1 MPKQAIK
8 AATEQL
14 LVAVQ
19 ICISDLVLPSP
30 KRPLWYLKI
39 KLYVKKKKQQQQIKI
54 KIVMCLSTDISA
66 VKCKSTGSL

>member
-39 KLYVKKKKQQQQIKI
+39 KLYVKKKKTTNKNKNCDVFVNRHQCSE
-54 KIVMCLSTDISA
+54 V
-66 VKCKSTGSL
+66 

>member
-39 KLYVKKKKQQQQIKI
+39 KLYVKKKKTTTTNKNKNCDVFVNRHQCSE
-54 KIVMCLSTDISA
+54 V
-66 VKCKSTGSL
+66 